1 MHPRATLSIA
11 LRGNDGVVSTAT
23 LIVGAAAAAATQ
35 NDVLVGGVAGL
46 RRYDGSRRHS
56 VHF

>member
-1 MHPRATLSIA
+1 MIAFLSA
-11 LRGNDGVVSTAT
+11 SRVGR

-35 NDVLVGGVAGL
+35 NDVLIGDVAGL

-56 VHF
+56 VHV